1 MLLYYDVDM
10 KFELKKTFCRNVLSK
25 NVYSTTITLYIN
37 IYIYIYIYIFG
48 PIFPQSGCFNAVR
61 SRGLKGI
68 KSSYVLP
75 GYRDV

>member
-37 IYIYIYIYIFG
+37 IYIYIYIYIY
-48 PIFPQSGCFNAVR
+48 IWTY
-61 SRGLKGI
+61 I
-68 KSSYVLP
+68 SSEWLL
-75 GYRDV
+75 